1 MFLEI
6 NPLVLPDIGLV
17 MWSTVAF
24 LVLLFLL
31 SRFAWKPIMAAIS
44 ERESGIA
51 DALLQADKMKAELAS
66 LKNENETMMNQ
77 AREERATM
85 IKEAKAASDKMIAE
99 AKDKAKVEYDKII
112 ADAQQAI
119 LQQKN
124 AALTNVKN
132 QVGALVIE
140 VSEKILRRELA
151 NKAEQESYIQQLA
164 EVVKLN

>member
-6 NPLVLPDIGLV
+6 NPLVLPDFGLV
-17 MWSTVAF
+17 IWSTLTF
-24 LVLLFLL
+24 LILLFLL
-31 SRFAWKPIMAAIS
+31 SRFAWKPIMAAIN

-51 DALLQADKMKAELAS
+51 DALLQADKMKAEMAS
-66 LKNENETMMNQ
+66 LKNENEVMINQ
-77 AREERATM
+77 AREERAIM
-85 IKEAKAASDKMIAE
+85 IKEAKVASDKMIAE
-99 AKDKAKVEYDKII
+99 AKDKAKVEFDKII

-124 AALTNVKN
+124 AALTDVKN

-151 NKAEQESYIQQLA
+151 NKTEQEQYIKQLA